1 MKTLPMT
8 QRNMD
13 DSIKRKTNDK
23 IKMIKMLK
31 LRWPLRLELIGH
43 NK

>member
-1 MKTLPMT
+1 MKTPPMT

-13 DSIKRKTNDK
+13 DSIRRKTNDK

-31 LRWPLRLELIGH
+31 LRWPLRL
-43 NK
+43 